1 MSVSDVAALQ
11 KIIDS
16 EDSSTAEMLKAVE
29 LKARLAGR
37 IGTGK
42 GDQALHELT
51 RQELETLLDG
61 INSEL
66 IARKALK

>member
-1 MSVSDVAALQ
+1 MSVSDVSALQ

-16 EDSSTAEMLKAVE
+16 NDSSAVETLKAVE

-42 GDQALHELT
+42 GDTSLHEMT
-51 RQELETLLDG
+51 RQELETFLDA

-66 IARKALK
+66 IARKALI

>member
-16 EDSSTAEMLKAVE
+16 NDSSTAERLKAVE

-51 RQELETLLDG
+51 RQELETFLDAM
-61 INSEL
+61 NSEL